1 MWSCFA
7 FSWYTM
13 EIPLGSIKAPGN
25 TKKSKT
31 TTTTKGKKF
40 RTGIEAT
47 SESVMSVIDRG
58 DPCAHL

>member
-1 MWSCFA
+1 MK
-7 FSWYTM
+7 
-13 EIPLGSIKAPGN
+13 IPRRSIKARGN
-25 TKKSKT
+25 TKKSK

-58 DPCAHL
+58 DPWAHL

>member
-1 MWSCFA
+1 
-7 FSWYTM
+7 M

-25 TKKSKT
+25 TKKSK